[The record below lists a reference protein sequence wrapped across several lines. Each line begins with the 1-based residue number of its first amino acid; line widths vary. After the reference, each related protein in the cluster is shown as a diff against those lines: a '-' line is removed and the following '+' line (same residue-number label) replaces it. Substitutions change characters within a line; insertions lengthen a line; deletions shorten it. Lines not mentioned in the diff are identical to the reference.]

1 MSPPVT
7 LLGLTGSAQ
16 LVCEGV
22 ASPWRLENKVL
33 KLDSELHQRGG
44 KKRTK
49 LSIFLCKS
57 YSGDMED
64 II

>member
-44 KKRTK
+44 KKEQNCPFFCVKAIVEIWRT
-49 LSIFLCKS
+49 
-57 YSGDMED
+57 
-64 II
+64 